1 MKYTFNKT
9 FKVWLKASLIIGLLI
24 TSCSKKEDKLNE
36 TSIEKKLFLSSEV
49 TNEYKKLATR
59 EKYNFIIDLLK
70 GRFKNK
76 NDEKEWL
83 AKNLPTILQ
92 DTTNLNS
99 SNLTELNHLL
109 LKKDCVNE
117 AVPYA
122 TKLLAKNTRIPK
134 ATKSSTASIL
144 AAYYNST
151 KQVDSLGKYVDILE
165 RNIQEKGDE
174 LWLYMSLYSNK
185 GNLANLKGEFFDAA
199 INYQKAID
207 YAKPS
212 DARNLGVLYHSL
224 ASMYLNLDYIEK
236 AKEYTDLTLELIN
249 PDDIPLYYYNTQGII
264 QGKAKNFKEAEK
276 TFQTIIEKS
285 KQGSRQMLLA
295 QSYSNYGNLK
305 RKKKEFEAGL
315 KYLSLSDS
323 ICKKLKVDVGI
334 FYNKINRAELYY
346 DSKKLDK
353 ALSEINPLKDFVVD
367 ADNPK
372 LKMSVY
378 ELLYRIYDD
387 LSQTDLANTYYRLYT
402 ENKNKYI
409 GDLPRSVI
417 SERELAREREQKLQ
431 LRLAYQNEL
440 QKQIAKKY
448 GLSIGLFLLILV
460 SVITYFIIAKKQL
473 KKQQLFQQEKKDL
486 EYQLEIK
493 SKELLSNSIKD
504 LGIQQTKDWL
514 RDQLNRILDDLP
526 SVHKKKFSLLKQEL
540 KSTTTQE
547 LLVDFETKFQTS
559 YSDFYKRLK
568 SMGPDLSPNE
578 LILCALIKINYSSK
592 DIALL
597 TNRSLRTIE
606 NSRSLIR
613 KKLQLSPNENLQN
626 FIISI

>member
-1 MKYTFNKT
+1 M
-9 FKVWLKASLIIGLLI
+9 SLFMVNIYKGILCGTACIFLV
-24 TSCSKKEDKLNE
+24 SCSD
-36 TSIEKKLFLSSEV
+36 
-49 TNEYKKLATR
+49 
-59 EKYNFIIDLLK
+59 
-70 GRFKNK
+70 KNK
-76 NDEKEWL
+76 ELQTNFQSSQAFNQSKISKSFEQIKKDEQLTFLIHLIQTTYSNPKDEKEWL
-83 AKNLPTILQ
+83 AKNLHTILQ
-92 DTTNLNS
+92 DNTKLNS

-122 TKLLAKNTRIPK
+122 TKLLAKNTRVSK
-134 ATKSSTASIL
+134 ATKSSAASIL
-144 AAYYNST
+144 SAYYNST
-151 KQVDSLGKYVDILE
+151 KQADSLGKYVDILE
-165 RNIQEKGDE
+165 SNIQEKDDD
-174 LWLYMSLYSNK
+174 LWQYMSLYSNK
-185 GNLANLKGEFFDAA
+185 GNLANLKGKFFNAA
-199 INYQKAID
+199 VNYQKAID

-212 DARNLGVLYHSL
+212 DTKNLSVLYHNL
-224 ASMYLNLDYIEK
+224 ASMYLNLDYIDK
-236 AKEYTDLTLELIN
+236 ANYYTDLTLEFIN
-249 PDDIPLYYYNTQGII
+249 PENIPLYYYNTQGII
-264 QGKAKNFKEAEK
+264 QGKAKNFKEAEE

-285 KQGSRQMLLA
+285 KQGSHQMLLA

-323 ICKKLKVDVGI
+323 ICKKLNVEIGI
-334 FYNKINRAELYY
+334 LYNKLNRAELYY
-346 DSKKLDK
+346 DSKKYDK
-353 ALSEINPLKDFVVD
+353 ALLEITPLKDVVVET
-367 ADNPK
+367 DNPK
-372 LKMSVY
+372 LKMAVY
-378 ELLYRIYDD
+378 ETLYRIYDV
-387 LSQTDLANTYYRLYT
+387 LSHTDLANTYFRNYI

-409 GDLPRSVI
+409 GDLPKSVI
-417 SERELAREREQKLQ
+417 SEWELAREREQKLQ
-431 LRLAYQNEL
+431 LRLAYENEL

-460 SVITYFIIAKKQL
+460 SVITYFIIAKKQ
-473 KKQQLFQQEKKDL
+473 QLYQQEKKDL
-486 EYQLEIK
+486 EYQLQIK

-514 RDQLNRILDDLP
+514 RDQLNLILDDLP

-547 LLVDFETKFQTS
+547 LLADFETKFQTS
-559 YSDFYKRLK
+559 YYDFYKRLK

-626 FIISI
+626 FIMSI

>member
-1 MKYTFNKT
+1 MNYTFNKT

-144 AAYYNST
+144 VAYYNST
-151 KQVDSLGKYVDILE
+151 KQADSLGKYVDILE

-212 DARNLGVLYHSL
+212 DTKNLSVLYHSL

-285 KQGSRQMLLA
+285 KQGSHQMLLA

-334 FYNKINRAELYY
+334 FYNKINRAELYF

-402 ENKNKYI
+402 ENKNMYI
-409 GDLPRSVI
+409 GDLPRSVV
-417 SERELAREREQKLQ
+417 SEWEVAREREKKLQ
-431 LRLAYQNEL
+431 LSVAYESKL
-440 QKQIAKKY
+440 QKQNSNKY
-448 GLSIGLFLLILV
+448 WLSTGFLLFVLL
-460 SVITYFIIAKKQL
+460 SVMAYFIIYKKQL
-473 KKQQLFQQEKKDL
+473 KQKQLYQQERQEL
-486 EYQLEIK
+486 QYQVQLK
-493 SKELLSNSIKD
+493 SKELLSTTIKELSIQRVKD
-504 LGIQQTKDWL
+504 DLLSD
-514 RDQLNRILDDLP
+514 LNKILDDLP
-526 SVHKKKFSLLKQEL
+526 NVHKNKFNLLKQKLIAITSNEL
-540 KSTTTQE
+540 F
-547 LLVDFETKFQTS
+547 LDFESKLDISFST
-559 YSDFYKRLK
+559 FYNKLK
-568 SMGPDLSPNE
+568 DVAPNLSPSE
-578 LILCALIKINYSSK
+578 LIVC
-592 DIALL
+592 D
-597 TNRSLRTIE
+597 
-606 NSRSLIR
+606 
-613 KKLQLSPNENLQN
+613 
-626 FIISI
+626 